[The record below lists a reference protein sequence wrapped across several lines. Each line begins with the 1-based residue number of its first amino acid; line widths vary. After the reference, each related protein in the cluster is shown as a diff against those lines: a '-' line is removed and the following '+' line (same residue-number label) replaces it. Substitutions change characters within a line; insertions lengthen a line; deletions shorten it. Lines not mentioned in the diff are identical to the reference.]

1 MAPSIMIPY
10 PRRSETMEDR
20 EWLGIHDESGN
31 QEQTYE
37 PPAAAVVQVQ
47 LEERVLGCLY
57 SSIQVC
63 GLTE

>member
-1 MAPSIMIPY
+1 
-10 PRRSETMEDR
+10 MEDR
-20 EWLGIHDESGN
+20 ELLGIHLEPDHR
-31 QEQTYE
+31 EQPYE
-37 PPAAAVVQVQ
+37 PPEATVIPVQ